1 MAIDMKPSR
10 VLVVNGL
17 LGLCLLG
24 CAQQPSL
31 VPLQNGV
38 AAPEST
44 LAKAIADRANKVE
57 VEGQGTVIKVLPDDH
72 EGDRH
77 QRFIIQL
84 ASGQTLLI
92 AHNIDEA
99 PRVSGIREGDTLA
112 FRGEYEWNERG
123 GVIHWTHSDRRGRHP
138 DGWLKHNGR
147 IYE

>member
-1 MAIDMKPSR
+1 MPIDIRASG
-10 VLVVNGL
+10 VLVVGAL

-24 CAQQPSL
+24 CARQPSSL
-31 VPLQNGV
+31 PSQTSVV
-38 AAPEST
+38 APAST
-44 LAKAIADRANKVE
+44 LAKAIADRADKVE
-57 VEGQGTVIKVLPDDH
+57 VEGEGTVIKVLPDDH

-77 QRFIIQL
+77 QRFIIRL
-84 ASGQTLLI
+84 TSGQTLLI

-99 PRVSGIREGDTLA
+99 PRVNSISEGDTLA

-147 IYE
+147 TYQ